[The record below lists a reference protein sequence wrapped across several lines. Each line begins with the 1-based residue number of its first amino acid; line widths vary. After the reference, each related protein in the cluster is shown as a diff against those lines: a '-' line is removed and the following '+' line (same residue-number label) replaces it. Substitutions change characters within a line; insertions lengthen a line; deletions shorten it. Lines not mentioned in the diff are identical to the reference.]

1 MAYAST
7 GPMQDNPQVRSLKMN
22 QLMQVFADKQGYM
35 ELPSAPITSGGQKL
49 PSGESL
55 LARLMPRVGQI
66 RGSQIPNRATPQNPN
81 LAGAKGQIAQ
91 RKLTPTAGRAGTP
104 MITGMNNTSQ
114 AGINPMAQA
123 GINPIGQRGSVG
135 QSNPLQAMAIL
146 AMMQQRQ
153 NQGRL
158 A

>member
-1 MAYAST
+1 
-7 GPMQDNPQVRSLKMN
+7 
-22 QLMQVFADKQGYM
+22 
-35 ELPSAPITSGGQKL
+35 
-49 PSGESL
+49 
-55 LARLMPRVGQI
+55 
-66 RGSQIPNRATPQNPN
+66 
-81 LAGAKGQIAQ
+81 
-91 RKLTPTAGRAGTP
+91 